1 MNPTESQFLLTIPEV
16 AARLRISKSKAY
28 ALRSA
33 IGYVQIGGGYF
44 IKEEALARFIEK
56 NTHPPKSERPF

>member
-1 MNPTESQFLLTIPEV
+1 MTPTLLTLREV
-16 AARLRISKSKAY
+16 AARLRIGKSKAY

-44 IKEEALARFIEK
+44 VKEEDLERFIEK
-56 NTHPPKSERPF
+56 NSHRPKQERPF